1 MNKNDMEQLI
11 LSDKD
16 DKENCRFQS
25 KTGMRGKPCAFL
37 LVWLE
42 CVYMRLCVC
51 MCVSV
56 SMSMYSV
63 TVVRIIGLYL
73 WSLRMFASYE
83 NAR

>member
-1 MNKNDMEQLI
+1 MKQLI

-16 DKENCRFQS
+16 DRENCGFQS
-25 KTGMRGKPCAFL
+25 KAGMRGISERRVRFYF
-37 LVWLE
+37 VWFE